1 MECRGALLR
10 GDRRCGRRVAI
21 VVPIARQGDS
31 EPSASLGIVQSIKA
45 ALFQSGETSS
55 KPAIN
60 EFQAILASTPP
71 GTPSASDP
79 QGKLLNQFMQW
90 REKPDAAT
98 PQRANP

>member
-1 MECRGALLR
+1 
-10 GDRRCGRRVAI
+10 
-21 VVPIARQGDS
+21 
-31 EPSASLGIVQSIKA
+31 VQSIKA

-71 GTPSASDP
+71 STPAASDP
-79 QGKLLNQFMQW
+79 SGQLLNQFMQW